1 MGKIGIII
9 WREYLSRV
17 KNRTFIIMCFV
28 FPLLIGGLFF
38 ITQRLQQEADATR
51 TIVIV
56 DASGIPDSIGYAY
69 VLRDTMNL
77 HVNYNYVY
85 KPLDDVRKIFKD
97 SGDVSILWFPEN
109 FMGGDTTGAYG
120 VGMTVKLISTKNPG
134 FNSINLV
141 QNILSREIQRDNM
154 KMNNISARAIAL
166 AQKKVVVANEVNGT
180 VSDNDWKAFVGLVFS
195 VIIYMYILMFGVQ
208 VMRSV
213 VEEKMTRIVE
223 VIISS
228 VRPFQLM
235 IGKIIG
241 VTMVGMTQFL
251 IWLILS
257 LVIVLPVVNSVNDQK
272 LDVSKLQTH
281 QMKTGI
287 AMNDNNSNVMSID
300 PTAKTQ
306 EAVEKILSIP
316 WSNLIPAFLLYF
328 LFGYLLY
335 ASIFAAM
342 GSAADVEADT
352 QQFSVPVTI
361 PLMIAMFSS
370 GIVLNDPNGTIAKWL
385 SMIPFTSPMVMLM
398 RIPFGGVSVS
408 ELLTSL
414 GILVASFLVMTWI
427 AAKIYRVGILMY
439 GKKASWKELG
449 KWIFYKA

>member
-1 MGKIGIII
+1 MGKIGIIF
-9 WREYLSRV
+9 WREYITGVRN
-17 KNRTFIIMCFV
+17 KTFIIMCFA
-28 FPLLIGGLFF
+28 FPLLIAGLFF
-38 ITQRLQQEADATR
+38 TTQKLKQVADAPR

-56 DASGIPDSIGYAY
+56 DASGIPDSLGYAY
-69 VLRDTMNL
+69 VLHDTMKL

-85 KPLDDVRKIFKD
+85 KPLDEVRKIFKD
-97 SGDVSILWFPEN
+97 SSDVSILWFPEN
-109 FMGGDTTGAYG
+109 FMGADTTGTYG

-134 FNSINLV
+134 INTV
-141 QNILSREIQRDNM
+141 NTIQNILSAELQRDNM
-154 KMNNISARAIAL
+154 RMNHLPAKAINL
-166 AQKKVVVANEVNGT
+166 SLKKVVVANEVNGT
-180 VSDNDWKAFVGLVFS
+180 IKQNDVKALVGLLFGV
-195 VIIYMYILMFGVQ
+195 VIYMYILMFGVRI
-208 VMRSV
+208 MRSV
-213 VEEKMTRIVE
+213 VEEKTTRMVE
-223 VIISS
+223 IIISS
-228 VRPFQLM
+228 VKPFQLM
-235 IGKIIG
+235 IGKIMG
-241 VTMVGMTQFL
+241 VTMVGITQFL

-257 LVIVLPVVNSVNDQK
+257 MVIVLPIVNSVNDQK

-281 QMKTGI
+281 QLTTGI
-287 AMNDNNSNVMSID
+287 AVDDNNTNMVSID
-300 PTAKTQ
+300 PTEKTQ
-306 EAVEKILSIP
+306 EMVETIMGIP

-335 ASIFAAM
+335 AAIFAAM

-361 PLMIAMFSS
+361 PLMIAMFSA
-370 GIVLNDPNGTIAKWL
+370 GIVLNDPNGTVAYWL
-385 SMIPFTSPMVMLM
+385 SLIPFTSPIVMLM

>member
-9 WREYLSRV
+9 WREYISRI

-28 FPLLIGGLFF
+28 FPLLIGALFF
-38 ITQRLQQEADATR
+38 TTQKLKEEADAPR

-56 DASGIPDSIGYAY
+56 DATGMPDSIGYAY

-77 HVNYNYVY
+77 HVNYDYVY
-85 KPLDDVRKIFKD
+85 KPLDDVRKVFRD
-97 SGDVSILWFPEN
+97 SSDVSILWFPEN
-109 FMGGDTTGAYG
+109 FMGADTTDQYG
-120 VGMTVKLISTKNPG
+120 NGLAVKLISTKNPG
-134 FNSINLV
+134 SNTVNLIER
-141 QNILSREIQRDNM
+141 ILSAEIQRDNM
-154 KMNNISARAIAL
+154 RFNRVSPRAIAL
-166 AQKKVVVANEVNGT
+166 ALKKVAVANEVNGT
-180 VSDNDWKAFVGLVFS
+180 ISDGDTKAFVGLVFG

-228 VRPFQLM
+228 VKPFQLM
-235 IGKIIG
+235 LGKIIG
-241 VTMVGMTQFL
+241 VTMVGISQFL

-257 LVIVLPVVNSVNDQK
+257 LFIVLPVVNSVNNQK

-287 AMNDNNSNVMSID
+287 AVEENTNLIN
-300 PTAKTQ
+300 PTEKTQ
-306 EAVEKILSIP
+306 EAVEKFMAIP
-316 WSNLIPAFLLYF
+316 WGNLIPAFLFYF

-335 ASIFAAM
+335 AAIFAAM

-352 QQFSVPVTI
+352 QQFSFPVTI
-361 PLMIAMFSS
+361 PLVIAMFSA

-385 SMIPFTSPMVMLM
+385 SMIPFTSPIVMLM
-398 RIPFGGVSVS
+398 RIPFGGVTVV
-408 ELLTSL
+408 ELMISFA
-414 GILVASFLVMTWI
+414 ILIATFLIVTWL

-439 GKKASWKELG
+439 GKKASWRELG